1 MLPNANIRND
11 VLVFYSFKQNIIK
24 TILEKI
30 IRDVAKYQL
39 QISWELE
46 HKYVFLVF
54 KKKLKH

>member
-11 VLVFYSFKQNIIK
+11 VFLVFYSFKQNIIK

-46 HKYVFLVF
+46 HKNVFLTI
-54 KKKLKH
+54 LKN